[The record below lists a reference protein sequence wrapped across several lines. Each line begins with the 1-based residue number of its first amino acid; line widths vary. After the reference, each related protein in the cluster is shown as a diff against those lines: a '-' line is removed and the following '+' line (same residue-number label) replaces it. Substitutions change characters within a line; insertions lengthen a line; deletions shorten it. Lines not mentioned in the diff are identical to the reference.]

1 MRFAVISSIT
11 LLAATLTSGLVIPA
25 QADTAELVARSE
37 FVEDIVDS
45 VLERRSPRSSNA
57 KKARIAANKP
67 VRAAQKAANKQKYA
81 KAAKAHRATTNLPA
95 RNSVFKVAAGNGK
108 PAQQW
113 SGKEVRKA
121 VFKGHVEAER
131 MKGLSKTQAKK
142 TGKVKPFSNR
152 LHAAPKPG
160 SGARPIPGMRVD
172 PTGATKGKG
181 PGREAGLKNKA
192 KATHPGPGP
201 ARVITQ
207 QTKAGHHTFRG
218 VIAHDQSRKPGDPGY
233 NDHFQVKERK
243 NKAPRRP

>member
-11 LLAATLTSGLVIPA
+11 LLAATLTSGLVIPVE
-25 QADTAELVARSE
+25 ADAGELVARSE
-37 FVEDIVDS
+37 LVEDIVDS

-67 VRAAQKAANKQKYA
+67 IRQAQKDANRQKYA

-95 RNSVFKVAAGNGK
+95 RNSIFKVRGGNGK
-108 PAQQW
+108 PAQKW
-113 SGKEVRKA
+113 TGKEVRKA

-152 LHAAPKPG
+152 MHDAPKPG
-160 SGARPIPGMRVD
+160 SGARPLNKMTVD
-172 PTGATKGKG
+172 PSGHTKGKA
-181 PGREAGLKNKA
+181 PGREAQLKNKA
-192 KATHPGPGP
+192 KATNPGPGP

-218 VIAHDQSRKPGDPGY
+218 VIAHDQSRKPGDTGY
-233 NDHFQVKERK
+233 NDHFQVKE
-243 NKAPRRP
+243 NKVRPPRRP